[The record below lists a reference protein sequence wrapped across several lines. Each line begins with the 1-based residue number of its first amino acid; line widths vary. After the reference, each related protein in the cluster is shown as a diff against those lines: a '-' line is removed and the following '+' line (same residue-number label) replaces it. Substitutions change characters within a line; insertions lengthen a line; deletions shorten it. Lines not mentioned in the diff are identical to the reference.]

1 MQCVIYP
8 HIVQIRNETCAPNKT
23 YKVRYKRWGFKMA
36 ALVQAYSGSKSQI
49 LAVGL
54 ALFLGFSIVFVTGH
68 VQSHTLHDA
77 AHDVR
82 HATGFPC
89 H

>member
-1 MQCVIYP
+1 MTTHSAVKTRDRIGF
-8 HIVQIRNETCAPNKT
+8 AP
-23 YKVRYKRWGFKMA
+23 A
-36 ALVQAYSGSKSQI
+36 
-49 LAVGL
+49 LAVAIIGL
-54 ALFLGFSIVFVTGH
+54 AVVFVTGH
-68 VQSHTLHDA
+68 VQAGTLHDA

>member
-1 MQCVIYP
+1 M
-8 HIVQIRNETCAPNKT
+8 TTTTKT
-23 YKVRYKRWGFKMA
+23 HAISTFRFVPAVFA
-36 ALVQAYSGSKSQI
+36 VALGV
-49 LAVGL
+49 
-54 ALFLGFSIVFVTGH
+54 ALITLTGH
-68 VQSHTLHDA
+68 VQAAALHDA

>member
-1 MQCVIYP
+1 MNTQNATASNAIATG
-8 HIVQIRNETCAPNKT
+8 I
-23 YKVRYKRWGFKMA
+23 G
-36 ALVQAYSGSKSQI
+36 ALTFVALI
-49 LAVGL
+49 GL
-54 ALFLGFSIVFVTGH
+54 GIVFVTGH
-68 VQSHTLHDA
+68 LQAATLHDA

>member
-1 MQCVIYP
+1 MTTNTTAI
-8 HIVQIRNETCAPNKT
+8 HASET
-23 YKVRYKRWGFKMA
+23 RWLPFLAA
-36 ALVQAYSGSKSQI
+36 ALI
-49 LAVGL
+49 GL
-54 ALFLGFSIVFVTGH
+54 GIVFVTGH
-68 VQSHTLHDA
+68 LQAATIHDA

>member
-1 MQCVIYP
+1 MSTLAQSTVATTVLPFVAAMLIGLG
-8 HIVQIRNETCAPNKT
+8 IVT
-23 YKVRYKRWGFKMA
+23 
-36 ALVQAYSGSKSQI
+36 
-49 LAVGL
+49 LA
-54 ALFLGFSIVFVTGH
+54 GH
-68 VQSHTLHDA
+68 VQAAALHDA

>member
-1 MQCVIYP
+1 MITQNTAGTQTASRPSLGAVIA
-8 HIVQIRNETCAPNKT
+8 V
-23 YKVRYKRWGFKMA
+23 
-36 ALVQAYSGSKSQI
+36 ALI
-49 LAVGL
+49 GL
-54 ALFLGFSIVFVTGH
+54 GIVFLSGH
-68 VQSHTLHDA
+68 VQAQTLHDA

>member
-1 MQCVIYP
+1 MNTLAQ
-8 HIVQIRNETCAPNKT
+8 TKT
-23 YKVRYKRWGFKMA
+23 RVNTST
-36 ALVQAYSGSKSQI
+36 V
-49 LAVGL
+49 
-54 ALFLGFSIVFVTGH
+54 SIVFAALIGLTVMFFAGH
-68 VQSHTLHDA
+68 LQAATIHSG

>member
-1 MQCVIYP
+1 MNAQTISFA
-8 HIVQIRNETCAPNKT
+8 QSRTRFTAPI
-23 YKVRYKRWGFKMA
+23 MA
-36 ALVQAYSGSKSQI
+36 AVLGLAVIMFSGLVQAQ
-49 LAVGL
+49 
-54 ALFLGFSIVFVTGH
+54 
-68 VQSHTLHDA
+68 TLHDA

>member
-1 MQCVIYP
+1 M
-8 HIVQIRNETCAPNKT
+8 TTTTKT
-23 YKVRYKRWGFKMA
+23 LK
-36 ALVQAYSGSKSQI
+36 
-49 LAVGL
+49 LARTRFVP
-54 ALFLGFSIVFVTGH
+54 ALFVMALGVAMISITGH
-68 VQSHTLHDA
+68 VQAAALHDA